1 MTDKRKTSQAYR
13 CAAGL
18 VRHYRR
24 EGQDRDEAIQSAKEA
39 RGDGFVF

>member
-1 MTDKRKTSQAYR
+1 MTDERKTSQAYR

-24 EGQDRDEAIQSAKEA
+24 EGHDREEAIEMAKEA

>member
-1 MTDKRKTSQAYR
+1 MKEKTSQAYR

-24 EGQDRDEAIQSAKEA
+24 EGQSREEAIQSAKEA